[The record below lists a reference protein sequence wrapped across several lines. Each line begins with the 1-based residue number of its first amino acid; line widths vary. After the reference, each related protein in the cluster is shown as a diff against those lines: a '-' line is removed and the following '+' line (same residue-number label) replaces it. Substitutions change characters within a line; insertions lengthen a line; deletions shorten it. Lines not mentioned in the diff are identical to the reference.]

1 MKNEERILELIAETL
16 RSIDRHSEQFE
27 RLEAE
32 VKQIN
37 ERLDRHQQQFDR
49 QQEQLEYNQEQIDE
63 KREQIWTV
71 LRMMEKQ
78 QKRLDNHGIAIES
91 LQERTEF
98 IHQSSLEQVK
108 AYRTMTELLMHQNQ
122 ILRDKGIL

>member
-32 VKQIN
+32 VKRIN
-37 ERLDRHQQQFDR
+37 ERLDRHQD
-49 QQEQLEYNQEQIDE
+49 QLDYKQEQIDE

-71 LRMMEKQ
+71 LRLMQ
-78 QKRLDNHGIAIES
+78 QHQERLDQHES
-91 LQERTEF
+91 VLVTLKDRDEAM
-98 IHQSSLEQVK
+98 HQSLLEQAQ
-108 AYRTMTELLMHQNQ
+108 AYRAMTELIMHHNQ
-122 ILRDKGIL
+122 ILRDKGAL